1 MGRRA
6 KRPLADDPAKWLAD
20 AAAGDAPPPE
30 ADVITIE
37 GKAPEIV
44 AVIDEPHLT
53 PEQQEQRQRPS
64 PVRTVAFQSIALAML
79 VPSAGNPAS
88 RIDPSDPAL
97 RELAES
103 LKSLGQQQPIVA
115 RPITSPDTIA
125 IMGGATFEILA
136 GHRRYAAAKLAGLES
151 LEARVVDCD
160 DRGAAAVRV
169 VENLQ
174 RKDLSALEQAA
185 DVASLIA
192 LGWDHGTIAK
202 QLGRSASWVHL
213 RARISTDLIP
223 EIRERLTS
231 DPRFAQVSAAHLEL
245 VARLPEDAQRAAAA
259 EIDDKLIAY
268 DGQIESVDEWRSL
281 LSRFHRRLAD
291 APWKLDDA
299 QLVPA
304 AGACSVCPKRT
315 ACQQSLFPDLEHG
328 RKDDRC
334 LDAAC
339 FAAKGKALIAQR
351 VAEAKETHGEEVV
364 IFDPHRDSGVKGALN
379 YGTVQGVVKTSP
391 PRGYVPAVAVSGQDA
406 GQVIYVKP
414 APKPQAER
422 PSKEDQAK
430 VQAKQ
435 ARQKRVINAISEAA
449 EGASKKW
456 TAEQVL
462 RLLAACHGDATN
474 LAVASDVWLAVGDR
488 KRTAARDLA
497 DLREL
502 IATEIGDLWS
512 GLSEPALRAACDLVG
527 IDFDAVS
534 AEPDA
539 GEKLPGASGTA
550 TSGRKASGKGGA
562 VRRVV
567 KSAKGKA

>member
-20 AAAGDAPPPE
+20 AAAGDAPPDE
-30 ADVITIE
+30 ADPISMQEAQVAAGIIE
-37 GKAPEIV
+37 
-44 AVIDEPHLT
+44 VIDEPHRT
-53 PEQQEQRQRPS
+53 S
-64 PVRTVAFQSIALAML
+64 PVRTVEFKKIHVDLL
-79 VPSAGNPAS
+79 RPSKGNPAS
-88 RIDPSDPAL
+88 RIDPADPAL
-97 RELAES
+97 RELAQS
-103 LKSLGQQQPIVA
+103 LTSLGQQQPIVV
-115 RPITSPDTIA
+115 RLVVIGE
-125 IMGGATFEILA
+125 GGPAETDAYEILA
-136 GHRRYAAAKLAGLES
+136 GHRRYAAARLAGLET

-192 LGWDHGTIAK
+192 LGWDHATIAK
-202 QLGRSASWVHL
+202 QLGRSPSWVHL

-223 EIRERLTS
+223 EIREKLTS

-315 ACQQSLFPDLEHG
+315 ACQQSLFPDLDHG

-339 FAAKGKALIAQR
+339 FTAKSKALIAQR

-364 IFDPHRDSGVKGALN
+364 IFDPSRDSGVKGALN
-379 YGTVQGVVKTSP
+379 YGTVQGVVKTAPS
-391 PRGYVPAVAVSGQDA
+391 RGYVPAVAVSGEDA
-406 GQVIYVKP
+406 GQVVYVKP
-414 APKPQAER
+414 APKPQAAR

-430 VQAKQ
+430 TQ
-435 ARQKRVINAISEAA
+435 ARHARQQRITEAIGAA
-449 EGASKKW
+449 AAAASKTW
-456 TAEQVL
+456 STDQVL
-462 RLLAACHGDATN
+462 RLLAACSGEFYDLGMDAN
-474 LAVASDVWLAVGDR
+474 VWLVVADK
-488 KRTAARDLA
+488 KRTPARDLA

-502 IATEIGDLWS
+502 ITQALEDLYV
-512 GLSEPALRAACDLVG
+512 GLPDPALRAACDLVG

-534 AEPDA
+534 AEPGDA
-539 GEKLPGASGTA
+539 QSAPEKAGPKKGKEKPAK
-550 TSGRKASGKGGA
+550 KAK
-562 VRRVV
+562 R
-567 KSAKGKA
+567 AKGKA